1 MELFLHSVLADQR
14 FHALTQVIDH
24 GCPSRLEIVEV
35 PLMRQKSP
43 QHRNQKLYHK
53 RNQKRHGIR
62 HVQGQKPDHH
72 IHDKIGNDQCQRL
85 AVNNLRNRT
94 DRNME
99 RVIGSAESVV
109 KDSKQQ
115 DHDPVAPAII
125 MYLCPCGIISIPY
138 KAKRYHHENQI

>member
-1 MELFLHSVLADQR
+1 MFLSWLWMPDKNTVSISSSTESFARHSSTPSTFSIWNL
-14 FHALTQVIDH
+14 DH

-125 MYLCPCGIISIPY
+125 SQTLPS
-138 KAKRYHHENQI
+138 